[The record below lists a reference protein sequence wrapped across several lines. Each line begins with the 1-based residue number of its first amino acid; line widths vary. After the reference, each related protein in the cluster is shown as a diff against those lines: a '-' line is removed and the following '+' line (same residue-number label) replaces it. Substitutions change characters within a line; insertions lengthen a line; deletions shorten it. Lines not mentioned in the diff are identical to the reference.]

1 MESLINTRSPVRVK
15 VTALALFALSIGLST
30 SVSIMTGFQAL
41 MAVAIVLSLPDF
53 SGKKFPW
60 SARFLVLLGLVMAL
74 TVVLNWG
81 VYERPW
87 KAFFRVRYFVVG
99 ALSIIPL
106 NFYLNQYLSPKSRA
120 ALLRK
125 LLFILVLATNLASLS
140 GLIGFY
146 FGYNPIRLESLETER
161 NSGAFGSIMA
171 YAHSVSWLSLFVIN
185 VWVHRKKFNLG
196 LPDWYLVFSIVL
208 SLEGLFTTYTR
219 GAMLAWFLGCL
230 LISRKIA
237 FSGLLFFVLSSW
249 GTLYFNQSFVS
260 KHVVRSGSNEERLGA
275 WLGAIEAFK
284 KRPIFGVGYL
294 NYDSLSRKIKEEHGL
309 PAPYFQ
315 GNAHN
320 DYLEIL
326 ACEGAIGFLI
336 FLSWLG
342 FWIVEIYRKGKLAQS
357 FVYPSILAF
366 LVSGL
371 TQVTLYTSETLML
384 FMVTYAL
391 STVLVADL
399 GSLGFPFKS
408 RSQ

>member
-15 VTALALFALSIGLST
+15 ITALALFALAIGLST

-41 MAVAIVLSLPDF
+41 MAVAIVLSLPHF

-74 TVVLNWG
+74 TVVLNWD

-87 KAFFRVRYFVVG
+87 KAFFRVRYFIVG

-120 ALLRK
+120 ALLQK
-125 LLFILVLATNLASLS
+125 LLLILVLATNLASLS

-146 FGYNPIRLESLETER
+146 FGYNPIRLESLEIER

-171 YAHSVSWLSLFVIN
+171 YAHSVSWLSLFIIN

-237 FSGLLFFVLSSW
+237 FSGLLFFILSSW
-249 GTLYFNQSFVS
+249 GASYFNQGFVS
-260 KHVVRSGSNEERLGA
+260 NHVVRSGSNEERLGA
-275 WLGAIEAFK
+275 WLGAVEAFK
-284 KRPIFGVGYL
+284 MRPILGVGYL
-294 NYDSLSRKIKEEHGL
+294 NYDPLSKKIKEEHGL
-309 PAPYFQ
+309 PAPYYQ

-326 ACEGAIGFLI
+326 ACEGAIGFLV
-336 FLSWLG
+336 FLSWMG
-342 FWIVEIYRKGKLAQS
+342 FWIVETYRKGKLAQA
-357 FVYPSILAF
+357 FVYPGILAF

-371 TQVTLYTSETLML
+371 TQVTLYTSETLVFFML
-384 FMVTYAL
+384 TYAL
-391 STVLVADL
+391 SIVLFADQ
-399 GSLGFPFKS
+399 GHPSLPAKS
-408 RSQ
+408 RTQ